1 MEKNILNEQA
11 NFLSAINKKIYISI
25 LKVFYAN
32 HKFEL
37 EFKEGKEANSNE
49 IYNYCKNLEEFEN
62 FDRQQFE
69 TALDQ
74 LCKWGN
80 LDSRPNL
87 EVITRWEDFDKKTS
101 LYSITNASIIF
112 IKALEEFENEEIDNS
127 NLSTSYLDEIVKNLK
142 VLKDSN
148 INLKNDNEIYN
159 AWLLIKENY
168 DLLNKRYTDYLK
180 KFSKKN
186 KNELE
191 YTRLLKYKED
201 IKLNIT
207 EFLSLLEQKKN
218 DEIYPLIEKVEKK
231 FMKYLLPVIADKI
244 AKDNLS
250 TFEEEEIKNR
260 KNWEKLR
267 EWFSNRKTSKSRK
280 IMEYTRGFLQS
291 FFRNIN
297 TYYGLEDMG
306 IDMKKEYTHILEL
319 FASCNTKEEA
329 DKISAY
335 IFGINNIRHYKMFED
350 ISVSDDSK
358 STYTEDSIVFPF
370 YKVEKQYEK
379 RRYERR
385 GRVEK
390 TPEELELEK
399 AEYLKELKLE
409 EYIENEILKE
419 KIDISD
425 FTGQTLKKEV
435 LVLLHELYYKGFT
448 DENRIATTGYGKKY
462 KVYIPESKEELVTL
476 TSEDGSYT
484 MPRCIFTQ
492 IL

>member
-1 MEKNILNEQA
+1 MGKNIFEEQA
-11 NFLSAINKKIYISI
+11 NFLSAINRKIYIAI

-37 EFKEGKEANSNE
+37 EFKEGKEANANE
-49 IYNYCKNLEEFEN
+49 LYNYCKELEEFEN

-142 VLKDSN
+142 ILNKAN
-148 INLKNDNEIYN
+148 TNLKNDTEICN
-159 AWLLIKENY
+159 AWLQIKENY
-168 DLLNKRYTDYLK
+168 ELLNVRYTDYLK
-180 KFSKKN
+180 KFSKN
-186 KNELE
+186 SKNELE
-191 YTRLLKYKED
+191 YTKLLKYKED

-207 EFLSLLEQKKN
+207 EFLTLLEEKKN
-218 DEIYPLIEKVEKK
+218 DDIYPLIETTEEKFK
-231 FMKYLLPVIADKI
+231 RYLLPIIAEKI
-244 AKDNLS
+244 AKENLS
-250 TFEEEEIKNR
+250 SYEEEEIKNR
-260 KNWEKLR
+260 KSWENLR
-267 EWFSNRKTSKSRK
+267 EWFSNRKSSKSRR
-280 IMEYTRGFLQS
+280 IMEYTRVFLQS

-329 DKISAY
+329 DKLSAY
-335 IFGINNIRHYKMFED
+335 IFGVNKTRHYKLFED

-358 STYTEDSIVFPF
+358 STYTEDSIIFPF
-370 YKVEKQYEK
+370 YKVEKQYERK
-379 RRYERR
+379 RYERR
-385 GRVEK
+385 GRPEK

-399 AEYLKELKLE
+399 NEYLKELELE
-409 EYIENEILKE
+409 EYINNEILKE
-419 KIDISD
+419 KIDVSD
-425 FTGQTLKKEV
+425 FTNQKLRKEV
-435 LVLLHELYYKGFT
+435 LILLQELYYKGFT
-448 DENRIATTGYGKKY
+448 DEEGIANTGYGKKY
-462 KVYIPESKEELVTL
+462 KISIPEINEELVTL
-476 TSEDGSYT
+476 TSEDGTYT

>member
-11 NFLSAINKKIYISI
+11 NFLSAINKKIYIAI

-218 DEIYPLIEKVEKK
+218 DEIYPLIEEVEEK

-260 KNWEKLR
+260 KNR
-267 EWFSNRKTSKSRK
+267 
-280 IMEYTRGFLQS
+280 I
-291 FFRNIN
+291 
-297 TYYGLEDMG
+297 
-306 IDMKKEYTHILEL
+306 KKRI
-319 FASCNTKEEA
+319 
-329 DKISAY
+329 
-335 IFGINNIRHYKMFED
+335 
-350 ISVSDDSK
+350 
-358 STYTEDSIVFPF
+358 
-370 YKVEKQYEK
+370 
-379 RRYERR
+379 
-385 GRVEK
+385 
-390 TPEELELEK
+390 
-399 AEYLKELKLE
+399 
-409 EYIENEILKE
+409 ILK
-419 KIDISD
+419 
-425 FTGQTLKKEV
+425 
-435 LVLLHELYYKGFT
+435 
-448 DENRIATTGYGKKY
+448 
-462 KVYIPESKEELVTL
+462 SK
-476 TSEDGSYT
+476 
-484 MPRCIFTQ
+484 MRN
-492 IL
+492 

>member
-1 MEKNILNEQA
+1 MGKNIFEEQA
-11 NFLSAINKKIYISI
+11 NFLSATNKKIYIAI

-32 HKFEL
+32 HKFEI

-49 IYNYCKNLEEFEN
+49 LYNYCKELEEFEN

-87 EVITRWEDFDKKTS
+87 EIITRWEDFDKKTS

-127 NLSTSYLDEIVKNLK
+127 NLSTSYLDEIAKNLK
-142 VLKDSN
+142 
-148 INLKNDNEIYN
+148 ILKNANVNIKNDSEIYN
-159 AWLLIKENY
+159 AWLQIKENY
-168 DLLNKRYTDYLK
+168 ELLNVRYTDYLK
-180 KFSKKN
+180 KFSQKN

-191 YTRLLKYKED
+191 YTKLLKYKED

-207 EFLSLLEQKKN
+207 EFLTLLEEKKTE
-218 DEIYPLIEKVEKK
+218 EIYPLIEATEDK
-231 FMKYLLPVIADKI
+231 FKRYLLPVISEKI

-250 TFEEEEIKNR
+250 SIEEEEIKN
-260 KNWEKLR
+260 KKSWEKLR

-280 IMEYTRGFLQS
+280 IMEYTRIFLQS

-329 DKISAY
+329 DKLSAY
-335 IFGINNIRHYKMFED
+335 IFGVNKTRHYKLYED

-358 STYTEDSIVFPF
+358 STYTEDSKVFPF
-370 YKVEKQYEK
+370 YKVEKQYERK
-379 RRYERR
+379 RYERR
-385 GRVEK
+385 GRPEK
-390 TPEELELEK
+390 TLEEIELEK
-399 AEYLKELKLE
+399 AEYLKELELE

-419 KIDISD
+419 KIDILD
-425 FTGQTLKKEV
+425 FANQKLRKEV
-435 LVLLHELYYKGFT
+435 LILLQELYYKGFT
-448 DENRIATTGYGKKY
+448 DENGIANTGYGKKY
-462 KVYIPESKEELVTL
+462 KVFIHKESEELVTL
-476 TSEDGSYT
+476 ISDDGTYT
-484 MPRCIFTQ
+484 MPRCVFTQ